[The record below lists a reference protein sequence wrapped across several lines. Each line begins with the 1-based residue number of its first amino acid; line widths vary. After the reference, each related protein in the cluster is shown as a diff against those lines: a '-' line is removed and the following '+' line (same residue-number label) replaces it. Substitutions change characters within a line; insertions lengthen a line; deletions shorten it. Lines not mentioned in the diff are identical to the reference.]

1 MNTGR
6 SVALFV
12 RQHALHCWA
21 SVVRADPAPEG
32 KMICCHVLDRVRIA
46 ARKAWRG
53 AWVRSASSL
62 RLIERCG
69 VCKQSP

>member
-12 RQHALHCWA
+12 RQHELYRWA

-32 KMICCHVLDRVRIA
+32 KMI
-46 ARKAWRG
+46 
-53 AWVRSASSL
+53 
-62 RLIERCG
+62 
-69 VCKQSP
+69 